1 MNSFEQ
7 FCINYA
13 NEKLQQQF
21 NLVGDFFAFL
31 KLALRCVCVCA
42 QEERLTLLASSNL
55 TSVESHAGSLH
66 HLVAVSWNCTF
77 PSYFI
82 FVEAPA
88 NVCFSSSL
96 AILGYRPLPARPS
109 HLVSCRLQSLW
120 ASVSA
125 PTLCHNPPAP
135 VLSHPFLFTWRTPAC
150 LLKFSFSH
158 TTHEEKIVWHHREH
172 EILLK
177 LKWIWVSDLP
187 PPSPGA
193 LGFLSLRFLI
203 LKMDQLYFPNNLL
216 RRTLNIESY
225 SVNTSLLSYS
235 LLQS

>member
-31 KLALRCVCVCA
+31 KLALSCVCLSVCLNR
-42 QEERLTLLASSNL
+42 ERVRVWLLASSNL
-55 TSVESHAGSLH
+55 TSIKESHAGSLH

-77 PSYFI
+77 PSDVI

-88 NVCFSSSL
+88 NVCLSSSP
-96 AILGYRPLPARPS
+96 AILGYRPIPARPS
-109 HLVSCRLQSLW
+109 HLVSCRLWSLW

-150 LLKFSFSH
+150 LWNSAYP
-158 TTHEEKIVWHHREH
+158 T
-172 EILLK
+172 
-177 LKWIWVSDLP
+177 
-187 PPSPGA
+187 
-193 LGFLSLRFLI
+193 
-203 LKMDQLYFPNNLL
+203 QLV
-216 RRTLNIESY
+216 RKR
-225 SVNTSLLSYS
+225 
-235 LLQS
+235 